1 MREDA
6 TLQTAL
12 MRRAEQDVQ
21 GKAHMQRKW
30 TRQSSMPGGSMKMG
44 GSLKRLQSQHSR
56 VSQASEICLLSR
68 ASLRHCSKGSS
79 SQSQLALWREQEP
92 IDSSLPAVSSHS
104 VHELRK

>member
-1 MREDA
+1 M
-6 TLQTAL
+6 
-12 MRRAEQDVQ
+12 Q

-56 VSQASEICLLSR
+56 VSQASEICLLSC

-79 SQSQLALWREQEP
+79 SQSQLALSGVSRNQSTLASLLSHP
-92 IDSSLPAVSSHS
+92 IQCTSCASEAASAQRSNSH
-104 VHELRK
+104 